1 MANEIIDESAK
12 YLLLDDKGLII
23 EQNKEFNDKMVGD
36 ICDIIHRSKKISN
49 ENEILI
55 SIQFEK
61 NNVKNPLVFPEDFLF
76 ILHIIISY
84 FFISIN
90 CRNY

>member
-23 EQNKEFNDKMVGD
+23 EQNKEFNDKMIGD

-55 SIQFEK
+55 AIQFEK
-61 NNVKNPLVFPEDFLF
+61 NNLVITNDKTKKL
-76 ILHIIISY
+76 SVC
-84 FFISIN
+84 SITN
-90 CRNY
+90 KSS